1 LRRIEFEAIAER
13 DEELAVG
20 AEGKPRAEM
29 VAATDLGLLPEDDL
43 DIFEAPVAELPARDR
58 GSCGVFA
65 GLRLGEIDEA
75 VLGESGIER
84 HIEKAA
90 LTVCDYFG
98 HAFDGLGDDAVF
110 GHNPQA
116 SALLRDEHA
125 AIGKKGKTPGLIETL
140 RHRLD
145 LDLSL
150 LGVDRAILAA
160 DLQCKRQR
168 SENRDKEERA
178 SAFQVT
184 PNSCRVERRL
194 CHCASLGLS
203 SSERFKP

>member
-1 LRRIEFEAIAER
+1 MRTILPRSFAEVLRRTEFEAIAER

-29 VAATDLGLLPEDDL
+29 VAAADLGLLPEDDL
-43 DIFEAPVAELPARDR
+43 DILETPVAELAARDR
-58 GSCGVFA
+58 GSCAVFA
-65 GLRLGEIDEA
+65 GLRIGEIDEV

-90 LTVCDYFG
+90 LAVCDYLG
-98 HAFDGLGDDAVF
+98 HACDGLGDDAVL
-110 GHNPQA
+110 GDDPQA
-116 SALLRDEHA
+116 SGLLRDEHA
-125 AIGKKGKTPGLIETL
+125 AIGQKGKTPGLIETV

-160 DLQCKRQR
+160 
-168 SENRDKEERA
+168 
-178 SAFQVT
+178 
-184 PNSCRVERRL
+184 
-194 CHCASLGLS
+194 
-203 SSERFKP
+203 